1 MAQVIN
7 FNRVFQD
14 AGLQRLD
21 ENGKLE
27 AFDAYC
33 HSTGGSGWI
42 ELRDPNDEALRE
54 RVYRL
59 LLDIRENGKYN
70 IGYVFTKEEAR
81 EQFHLTGPF
90 DFIIEGKEPMSFGY
104 DPAAP
109 LFTQTVPGGDY
120 KTSPGTHGGLP
131 WRDHRTTFFACGPAF
146 EKGAVIEQ
154 ARIVDEAPTMAS
166 IFGFEMEDIDGKCL
180 DTLLKKA

>member
-1 MAQVIN
+1 
-7 FNRVFQD
+7 
-14 AGLQRLD
+14 
-21 ENGKLE
+21 
-27 AFDAYC
+27 
-33 HSTGGSGWI
+33 
-42 ELRDPNDEALRE
+42 
-54 RVYRL
+54 
-59 LLDIRENGKYN
+59 
-70 IGYVFTKEEAR
+70 
-81 EQFHLTGPF
+81 
-90 DFIIEGKEPMSFGY
+90 MSFGY
-104 DPAAP
+104 DPTAP

-146 EKGAVIEQ
+146 EKGAVIDQ